1 MNSMF
6 MMHRVRH
13 KVLICPLD
21 WGWGHA
27 ARMIPIISLLEQRP
41 EVQVIL
47 GVSGQS
53 GQILQETFPGLKTVV
68 MPSSRIAYSEGR
80 SQIGKVF
87 RQLPHFL
94 ITTIMEH
101 DRLRYLIRQEDIR
114 CVISDNRYGLFHKKL
129 ISVLVIHQVSVK
141 LPRKLKMLE
150 LLINYLQSQ
159 SFKRFDRIW
168 IPDRQGRHSIAGDL
182 SVPYSYN
189 VHYHHVGLLSR
200 FWLSKSTVRDS
211 HIDYDMLV
219 ILSGPE
225 PQRTILENMLTGQ
238 LQKLDQRVL
247 FIRGI
252 IDEIPPAVAKNI
264 LFISRMKPED
274 MAPALAR
281 SGMVICRSGYSSI
294 MDLIAAG
301 KRALLIPTPGQPEQE
316 YLAETMQKK
325 GYFFYQDQDKLDIPY
340 ALKVSGD
347 YQPPRMNDFSQE
359 LYIQLK
365 WLTNRLKEQES
376 KEEHH

>member
-1 MNSMF
+1 MF
-6 MMHRVRH
+6 MMHRTRK
-13 KVLICPLD
+13 KVLVCPLD

-27 ARMIPIISLLEQRP
+27 VRMIPIISLLDQSP
-41 EVQVIL
+41 EIQVVL

-53 GQILQETFPGLKTVV
+53 GQILQETFPGLKTVD
-68 MPSSRIAYSEGR
+68 MPSPRIAYSEGR
-80 SQIGKVF
+80 SQIGKVV

-94 ITTIMEH
+94 ITTIREH
-101 DRLRYLIRQEDIR
+101 DRLRRLVREEDIR
-114 CVISDNRYGLFHKKL
+114 CVISDNRYGLFHKKV
-129 ISVLVIHQVSVK
+129 ISVLVIHQVRLK
-141 LPRKLKMLE
+141 LPRKLKVLE

-159 SFKRFDRIW
+159 CFKRFDRVW

-182 SVPYSYN
+182 SVPYSSN
-189 VHYHHVGLLSR
+189 VRYHHVGLLSR
-200 FWLSKSTVRDS
+200 FWLSKATVRSS
-211 HIDYDMLV
+211 HIDYAILV

-238 LQKLDQRVL
+238 LQKLDQSVL

-252 IDEIPPAVAKNI
+252 IDETLPAAATNI
-264 LFISRMKPED
+264 LFLSRMKPVD
-274 MAPALAR
+274 MASAVAR

-316 YLAETMQKK
+316 YLAKTMQKK
-325 GYFFYQDQDKLDIPY
+325 GYFFYQHQDKLDIPY
-340 ALKVSGD
+340 ALKVSGN
-347 YQPPRMNDFSQE
+347 YQPPQMNDFSPE

-376 KEEHH
+376 KEEHR